1 MDFKK
6 GPFTMAARAVR
17 DLGDYLGDYH
27 AARTRAH
34 LRRLHTCTP
43 PLYQGVRVVPI
54 TIVGAHVFYPAGNA
68 APLAPARGVTIVVHP
83 PLPPPENKKARACC
97 CRRDRHL
104 LRCRHASSRGA
115 V

>member
-1 MDFKK
+1 
-6 GPFTMAARAVR
+6 
-17 DLGDYLGDYH
+17 
-27 AARTRAH
+27 
-34 LRRLHTCTP
+34 
-43 PLYQGVRVVPI
+43 VRVVPI

-104 LRCRHASSRGA
+104 LRCRHAIRPVVLSSVALLSQEAATLKLAREA
-115 V
+115 ILSAMPPSMLPLEPDTVPRA